1 MPSVKIDAATL
12 AASRPPLAPFP
23 GIAAVREHLVLRS
36 RNSVREKPPVNPE
49 SEVRAPRR
57 HTGGARFEASERVLI
72 RGPAFETH
80 GWTLNVSR
88 GGIRAIVEDPLAQ
101 GVEYLLTV
109 GDEETALP
117 RRAGVV
123 WLQDEADGQI
133 VGLKYLDED
142 ASVPP
147 KDG

>member
-1 MPSVKIDAATL
+1 MLS
-12 AASRPPLAPFP
+12 
-23 GIAAVREHLVLRS
+23 S
-36 RNSVREKPPVNPE
+36 RNSVREKPPTNPE

-57 HTGGARFEASERVLI
+57 HAGGARFEASERVLI
-72 RGPAFETH
+72 RGPGFETH

-88 GGIRAIVEDPLAQ
+88 GGIRAIVEDPLVQ
-101 GVEYLLTV
+101 GLEYQLTV

-117 RRAGVV
+117 RRASVV